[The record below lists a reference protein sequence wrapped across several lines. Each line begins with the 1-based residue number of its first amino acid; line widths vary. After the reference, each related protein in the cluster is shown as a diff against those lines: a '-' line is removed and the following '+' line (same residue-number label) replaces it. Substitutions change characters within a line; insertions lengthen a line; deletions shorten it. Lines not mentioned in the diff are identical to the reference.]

1 LTETLNHLGLIHF
14 HLPEWRDSHA
24 VTQQVGLALN
34 KGYRQIFLTGARGD
48 RLLLA
53 GLSGPWEAEVRI
65 DGDVGT
71 EFARGLNASGLFV
84 LVNGSSG
91 AGVGYGLKAGTL
103 VVAGKSGAMLGTH
116 IEGGEI
122 WALGFAGSRLAHCSK
137 GGRIVVGNGIGPMAM
152 DRRISG
158 TLTIRAYP
166 HPAEEAQLIAQKVAS
181 ILAWPEAES

>member
-1 LTETLNHLGLIHF
+1 LTETLNHSGLIHF

-34 KGYRQIFLTGARGD
+34 RGYRQIFLTGARGD

-53 GLSGPWEAEVRI
+53 GLSGPWEAGVRI

-91 AGVGYGLKAGTL
+91 AGAGYGLKAGTL

>member
-1 LTETLNHLGLIHF
+1 MTETLNHSGLIHF

-71 EFARGLNASGLFV
+71 EFARGLSASGLFV

-91 AGVGYGLKAGTL
+91 AGAGYGLKAGTL

>member
-1 LTETLNHLGLIHF
+1 MTETSNHSGLIHF

-71 EFARGLNASGLFV
+71 EFARGLNSPSLFV

-91 AGVGYGLKAGTL
+91 AGAGYGLKAGTL
-103 VVAGKSGAMLGTH
+103 VVAEKSGSMLGTH

>member
-1 LTETLNHLGLIHF
+1 LTETLNHSGLIHF

-34 KGYRQIFLTGARGD
+34 KGYRQISLTGARGD

-71 EFARGLNASGLFV
+71 EFARGLNATGLFV

-91 AGVGYGLKAGTL
+91 AGAGYGLKAGTL